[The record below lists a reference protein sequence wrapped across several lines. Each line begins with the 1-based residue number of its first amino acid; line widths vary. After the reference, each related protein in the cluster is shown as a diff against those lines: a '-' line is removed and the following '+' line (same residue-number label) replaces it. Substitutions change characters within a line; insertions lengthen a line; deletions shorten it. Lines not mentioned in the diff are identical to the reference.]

1 LKYGTGWSIPCAINN
16 QPFFWPFVYWRGAR
30 QEYLEMEVLT
40 MQSIREL
47 TALSLAAAGMFF
59 MAPATASTLMQKDSA
74 VINTLF
80 SQTKQQCIGRYV
92 IEVPASFNNQ
102 LHDMVF
108 IDDFKIESKPLYLP
122 AFKQR
127 VQLREQA
134 LREATNK
141 PGNRP
146 ENAPFLKE
154 IVLLPDGKGAIF
166 DHNESGTPDIYRQLE
181 AHVYSGMTA
190 FVMTTDIRDFSD
202 KKHSEKKS
210 KYLARGFTEADT
222 NTKPTKLAAMQ
233 SLILRLSGRKDEDI
247 PSAKGVCIPNGFIR
261 DDGGKHKET
270 LTFRY
275 ENDDFVFG
283 AEMDNTIKGSDDT
296 LFNRSAQINEALKT
310 SSQYGIKKAALSP
323 NGIPAESWLF
333 GGTQTTRNR
342 VTGKDEKNTFYN
354 FILYA
359 NERDGTPD
367 KPYLNIELGS
377 EYKKTRYSEAQMID
391 IWDRL
396 VNSLRYK

>member
-1 LKYGTGWSIPCAINN
+1 
-16 QPFFWPFVYWRGAR
+16 
-30 QEYLEMEVLT
+30 
-40 MQSIREL
+40 MQRVRVL
-47 TALSLAAAGMFF
+47 TALLPAVAGIFITV
-59 MAPATASTLMQKDSA
+59 PATASTLMQKDSA

-80 SQTKQQCIGRYV
+80 SRTKPQCIGRYV
-92 IEVPASFNNQ
+92 IDVPGTFNNQ

-134 LREATNK
+134 LRDAINK
-141 PGNRP
+141 PGNKP
-146 ENAPFLKE
+146 ENAPFIKE
-154 IVLLPDGKGAIF
+154 VITLPEGKGVIF

-190 FVMTTDIRDFSD
+190 FVITTDIRDFSD
-202 KKHSEKKS
+202 KKHSEKKE
-210 KYLARGFTEADT
+210 KYLARGFTEADA
-222 NTKPTKLAAMQ
+222 NTRPAKLAALQ
-233 SLILRLSGRKDEDI
+233 SLISRLSGRKDEDI
-247 PSAKGVCIPNGFIR
+247 PSAKGICIPNGFIR
-261 DDGGKHKET
+261 DDGEKHRES

-275 ENDDFVFG
+275 ENDDFIFG

-310 SSQYGIKKAALSP
+310 SKHYSIKKVALSP

-333 GGTQTTRNR
+333 GGTQTLQDP
-342 VTGKDEKNTFYN
+342 VTGKDEKNTFYD
-354 FILYA
+354 FDFYA
-359 NERDGTPD
+359 NERDATPD
-367 KPYLNIELGS
+367 KPNLNIGMTS
-377 EYKKTRYSEAQMID
+377 EYKKTRYSEAQMTE

>member
-1 LKYGTGWSIPCAINN
+1 
-16 QPFFWPFVYWRGAR
+16 
-30 QEYLEMEVLT
+30 
-40 MQSIREL
+40 MQSLREL

-92 IEVPASFNNQ
+92 IDVPVSFNNQ
-102 LHDMVF
+102 LHDMIF
-108 IDDFKIESKPLYLP
+108 IDDFKIESKPLYSP

-127 VQLREQA
+127 VRLREQA
-134 LREATNK
+134 LRDAINSPEND
-141 PGNRP
+141 PG
-146 ENAPFLKE
+146 NAPFLKE
-154 IVLLPDGKGAIF
+154 VITLPEGKGVIF
-166 DHNESGTPDIYRQLE
+166 DSNRSGSDDLYRRLE
-181 AHVYSGMTA
+181 AHVYVNMIA
-190 FVMTTDIRDFSD
+190 FIITTDIRDFSAP
-202 KKHSEKKS
+202 KYKERKAEYLKTTTESE
-210 KYLARGFTEADT
+210 T
-222 NTKPTKLAAMQ
+222 NTKPAKLAALE
-233 SLILRLSGRKDEDI
+233 SLISRLSGRKDEDI
-247 PSAKGVCIPNGFIR
+247 PVVKGICIPNGFIR

-310 SSQYGIKKAALSP
+310 SSQYSIKKAALSP

-333 GGTQTTRNR
+333 GGTQTTKNR

-359 NERDGTPD
+359 NERDATPD

-377 EYKKTRYSEAQMID
+377 EYKKTRYSEAQMIE

>member
-1 LKYGTGWSIPCAINN
+1 
-16 QPFFWPFVYWRGAR
+16 
-30 QEYLEMEVLT
+30 

-59 MAPATASTLMQKDSA
+59 IAPATASTLMQKDSA

-80 SQTKQQCIGRYV
+80 SQTKPQCIGRYV
-92 IEVPASFNNQ
+92 IDVPASFNNQ

-127 VQLREQA
+127 VRLREQA
-134 LREATNK
+134 LNEAINK
-141 PGNRP
+141 PGNKP
-146 ENAPFLKE
+146 ENAPYIKQ
-154 IVLLPDGKGAIF
+154 IIHLPDDKGIIF
-166 DHNESGTPDIYRQLE
+166 DRNDSGSADSFRHLE
-181 AHVYSGMTA
+181 AHIYVNSIA
-190 FVMTTDIRDFSD
+190 FIITTKVLDLSAAKYMD
-202 KKHSEKKS
+202 EKKS
-210 KYLARGFTEADT
+210 YISAGFSESET
-222 NTKPTKLAAMQ
+222 NTKPAKLAALE
-233 SLILRLSGRKDEDI
+233 SLISRLSGRKDEDI
-247 PSAKGVCIPNGFIR
+247 PVVKGICIPNGFIR

-310 SSQYGIKKAALSP
+310 SSQYSIKKAALSP

-359 NERDGTPD
+359 NERDATPD